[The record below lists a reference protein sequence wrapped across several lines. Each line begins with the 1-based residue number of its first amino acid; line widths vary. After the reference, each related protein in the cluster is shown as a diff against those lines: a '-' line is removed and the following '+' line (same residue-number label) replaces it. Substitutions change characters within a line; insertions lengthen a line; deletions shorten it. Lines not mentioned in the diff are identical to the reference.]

1 MNKHP
6 KTGFKRTVFAAIFS
20 LAGLRATWR
29 NEAAFRQEC
38 VLAALLIP
46 LGLWLG
52 QNAAERSLLVGTVWL
67 VLIVELLNTA
77 IESAVDRAGTEHHE
91 LAGRAKDQGSAAVF
105 LSMMLTLLVWG
116 LVIWERV
123 AA

>member
-67 VLIVELLNTA
+67 VLITELLNTA
-77 IESAVDRAGTEHHE
+77 IESAVDRSGTEHHE

-105 LSMMLTLLVWG
+105 LSMILTLLVWG
-116 LVIWERV
+116 LIIWERL